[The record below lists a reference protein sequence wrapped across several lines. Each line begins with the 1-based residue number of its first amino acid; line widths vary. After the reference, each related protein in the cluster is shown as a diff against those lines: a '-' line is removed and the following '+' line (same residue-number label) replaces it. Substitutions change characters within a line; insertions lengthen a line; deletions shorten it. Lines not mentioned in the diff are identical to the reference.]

1 MLEHIDQTIPLA
13 DLVAVVTELADR
25 YRRRWS
31 NELVATPE
39 RLTRNVVDLLVG
51 MRLAELDGDILRLL
65 PAAARFLAVD
75 QVDTEPGPQGEL
87 W

>member
-1 MLEHIDQTIPLA
+1 MLEHVDEAIPRSDLID
-13 DLVAVVTELADR
+13 VVTELAVR

-31 NELVATPE
+31 NELVAAPE
-39 RLTRNVVDLLVG
+39 RLTRNVIDLLVG
-51 MRLAELDGDILRLL
+51 MRLAVIDGDSVRLL